1 MKKVLIALG
10 LLIIGIL
17 ISIISHNILPLI
29 VMIVGIIIISLI
41 GVILSLKNNKN
52 VDRKYLKSD
61 IIFLIVAILSLFTST
76 IWYLTLIL
84 ATLSLIYSIRRIKED
99 GSTIAKVA
107 TSFSI
112 VGIVNCALIYISIIM
127 IIIVNS

>member
-29 VMIVGIIIISLI
+29 VMVVGIIIISLI

-61 IIFLIVAILSLFTST
+61 IIFLIVAILSFLLLQF
-76 IWYLTLIL
+76 
-84 ATLSLIYSIRRIKED
+84 
-99 GSTIAKVA
+99 
-107 TSFSI
+107 
-112 VGIVNCALIYISIIM
+112 GI
-127 IIIVNS
+127 

>member
-29 VMIVGIIIISLI
+29 VMVVGIIIISLI

-61 IIFLIVAILSLFTST
+61 IIFLIVAILSVFTST

>member
-29 VMIVGIIIISLI
+29 VMVVGIIIISLI

-61 IIFLIVAILSLFTST
+61 IIFLIVAILSFFTST

>member
-1 MKKVLIALG
+1 MKKILIALG

-29 VMIVGIIIISLI
+29 VMVVGIIIISLI

-61 IIFLIVAILSLFTST
+61 IIFLIVAILSFFTST

>member
-1 MKKVLIALG
+1 MKKILIALG

-61 IIFLIVAILSLFTST
+61 IIFLIVAILSFFTST